1 MVEQVIH
8 IRDLAVRLGNDLV
21 VCVESLDVV
30 KGEVVVL
37 DAESG
42 AGKSTA
48 LGLISG
54 AIPAEQGPSVVHKLS
69 GQDVNSST
77 PRTFF
82 AGPDRLGFVLQTNVL
97 MPYLNV
103 RENIEL
109 PMTIVNSP
117 IQSDWANHLIGAL
130 GLADLVA
137 RRPNQISVGQRQRVS
152 IARALL
158 GRPDVLLLDE
168 PVSAL
173 DPANAAQVEEL
184 IEVLVADTGSAVIL
198 ASHQAFRGAF
208 AKTRR
213 VSQRTYIEQNCVYSL
228 FSDLVVAPE
237 MAVQC

>member
-1 MVEQVIH
+1 MAQVIH
-8 IRDLAVRLGNDLV
+8 IRDLAVRMGSELV

-54 AIPAEQGPSVVHKLS
+54 AIPAEAGPSVVHRLS
-69 GQDVNSST
+69 GQDVRSTT
-77 PRTFF
+77 PRSAF
-82 AGPDRLGFVLQTNVL
+82 AGPDKLGFVLQTNVL
-97 MPYLNV
+97 MPYLSV
-103 RENIEL
+103 VDNIQL
-109 PMTIVNSP
+109 PLTIANLP
-117 IQSDWANHLIGAL
+117 IQSDWSAHLIGAL
-130 GLADLVA
+130 GLSDLVA
-137 RRPNQISVGQRQRVS
+137 RYPNQISVGQRQRVS

-198 ASHQAFRGAF
+198 ASHQAFRGVF
-208 AKTRR
+208 SETRR
-213 VSQRTYIEQNCVYSL
+213 VSQLTQIDQNCVYSV
-228 FSDLVVAPE
+228 FSDRDRALESVA
-237 MAVQC
+237 Q